1 MVKGAN
7 FWNNLKEFKY
17 DGKPVSFSVNVIV
30 VDPQRVIDETRCEH
44 VSEIQALKY
53 VYNNDKSGQANI
65 LEVSTLPKSQ
75 TMFEGQESI
84 KQGSTYQ
91 SRIIISDNAVD
102 PNTISHEIGHSLG
115 LLHSSFGLM
124 TPAGNDPA
132 RSLTISKEQIKEII
146 QNAQRTPIDKALGV
160 GHYIIIND

>member
-1 MVKGAN
+1 
-7 FWNNLKEFKY
+7 
-17 DGKPVSFSVNVIV
+17 
-30 VDPQRVIDETRCEH
+30 
-44 VSEIQALKY
+44 
-53 VYNNDKSGQANI
+53 
-65 LEVSTLPKSQ
+65 
-75 TMFEGQESI
+75 MFEGQESI